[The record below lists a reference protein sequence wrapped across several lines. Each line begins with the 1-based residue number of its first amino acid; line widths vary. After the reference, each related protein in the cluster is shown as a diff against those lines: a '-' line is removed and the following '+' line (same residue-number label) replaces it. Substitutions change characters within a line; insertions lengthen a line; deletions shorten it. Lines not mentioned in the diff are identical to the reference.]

1 MTIEDYNK
9 AITTDPN
16 YVPAYN
22 NRGNAYKNKGQ
33 YDKAIEDYN
42 KSIAID
48 SKRVA
53 AYYNLACAY
62 SLQGNQSKAC
72 DYLSIAIEKGYKNW
86 EHIKKDSDFNN
97 IRNSDCYKRIMSG
110 R

>member
-1 MTIEDYNK
+1 MAIEDYNK

-86 EHIKKDSDFNN
+86 EHIKKRF
-97 IRNSDCYKRIMSG
+97 
-110 R
+110 